1 MSKGSFVSALSE
13 RVSSSS
19 SVSPD
24 NHEGRCSRELSS
36 KVDKQDFL
44 QVLKDSGIEKME
56 GD

>member
-1 MSKGSFVSALSE
+1 MSALSE